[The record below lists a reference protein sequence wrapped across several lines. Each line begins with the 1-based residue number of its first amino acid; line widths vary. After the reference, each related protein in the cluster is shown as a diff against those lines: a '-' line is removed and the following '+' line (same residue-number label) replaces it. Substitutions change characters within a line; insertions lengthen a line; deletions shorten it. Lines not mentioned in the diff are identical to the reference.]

1 MRRSLTKEINT
12 SGRKGEAFPHCA
24 AAKPRWLIEWHTVA
38 DAAVPRETSFFT
50 PNQISDKSLA
60 RASLWLPNLH
70 VLRFGKSHSIS
81 RERKR
86 KVMATMDRGLENTAQ
101 PDAFGTGRQPRGL
114 ATLFFTELWERFS
127 YYGMRAIL
135 VLYMVAPVSQGGLG
149 FDTKHAASIYGTYTM
164 SVYLTALPGGMLAD
178 RILGAKLAVLLGGIV
193 IACGHFSMVFHSLT
207 FFYLGMVLIAVGTGL
222 LKPNISAMVG
232 SLYTKDDPRRD
243 SGFSI
248 FYMGINIGAVLAP
261 LVCGYLAQ
269 GESFKGFVA
278 RMGFDVSTSWHWGF
292 GAAGVGMC
300 LGLIIYGLNRKR
312 LPDVDRSVLDIAND
326 LEPATDQSSATAT
339 DVSPGPRQRRANPL
353 IAVVLSLILPGAG
366 HLYRGQTG
374 AGLSWL
380 FAFVLAGIWYLA
392 GGGIILGIV
401 IIGIVIACAISA
413 ARRPKASA
421 QLTPEEW
428 KRVGAIFVFFLFTI
442 LFWAAYEQKGASL
455 NLFAKDLVRTEVFGM
470 KFPSSWLQSCTPAFV
485 IMLAPIFSYLWLRL
499 GKRQPSSPVKFTLG
513 LLFIGLAYCLLV
525 PAAWMTAYGRISP
538 LWLVGLY
545 FLEVVGEMC
554 LSPVGLSTVTKLAP
568 VKLVGI
574 MMGVW
579 FLAASFGSKLAGKLS
594 EYYLP
599 NSATLVKLYG
609 GIAVGL
615 LISAGLLALLTPRV
629 KKLMGSVN

>member
-1 MRRSLTKEINT
+1 
-12 SGRKGEAFPHCA
+12 
-24 AAKPRWLIEWHTVA
+24 
-38 DAAVPRETSFFT
+38 
-50 PNQISDKSLA
+50 
-60 RASLWLPNLH
+60 
-70 VLRFGKSHSIS
+70 
-81 RERKR
+81 
-86 KVMATMDRGLENTAQ
+86 MATMDRGLEDTAQ
-101 PDAFGTGRQPRGL
+101 PDALRAGRQPRGL

-127 YYGMRAIL
+127 FYGMRAIL
-135 VLYMVAPVSQGGLG
+135 VLYMVAPVAQGGLG
-149 FDTKHAASIYGTYTM
+149 FERKDASSIYGTYLM

-300 LGLIIYGLNRKR
+300 LGLIIYLLNRKR
-312 LPDVDRSVLDIAND
+312 LPDVDPGATDKAGAG
-326 LEPATDQSSATAT
+326 EPGPDQSSAVTT
-339 DVSPGPRQRRANPL
+339 GVSSRPHQRRGNPV
-353 IAVVLSLILPGAG
+353 IAVLLSLILPGAG

-380 FAFVLAGIWYLA
+380 FAFLLAWTWYLL
-392 GGGIILGIV
+392 GGGIIIAVVILGLV
-401 IIGIVIACAISA
+401 VACAVA
-413 ARRPKASA
+413 VARRPKGGA

-428 KRVGAIFVFFLFTI
+428 KRVAAIWVFFLFTI
-442 LFWAAYEQKGASL
+442 LFWAAYEQKGVSL

-485 IMLAPIFSYLWLRL
+485 IILAPIFSYLWLRL

-525 PAAWMTAYGRISP
+525 PAAWMTAYGQISP

-545 FLEVVGEMC
+545 FLEVVGEMF

-579 FLAASFGSKLAGKLS
+579 FLAASFGGKLAGELS
-594 EYYLP
+594 KNYVPE
-599 NSATLVKLYG
+599 STTLVKFYG
-609 GIAVGL
+609 GIAAGL
-615 LISAGLLALLTPRV
+615 LISAGLLAVLTPKV

>member
-1 MRRSLTKEINT
+1 MATIESGLPT
-12 SGRKGEAFPHCA
+12 SGP
-24 AAKPRWLIEWHTVA
+24 
-38 DAAVPRETSFFT
+38 TS
-50 PNQISDKSLA
+50 SA
-60 RASLWLPNLH
+60 RVRH
-70 VLRFGKSHSIS
+70 
-81 RERKR
+81 
-86 KVMATMDRGLENTAQ
+86 
-101 PDAFGTGRQPRGL
+101 PRGL
-114 ATLFFTELWERFS
+114 GTLFFTELWERFS

-135 VLYMVAPVSQGGLG
+135 VLYMVAPVAQGGLA

-164 SVYLTALPGGMLAD
+164 CVYLTALPGGMIAD
-178 RILGAKLAVLLGGIV
+178 RLLGAKLAVLLGGIV

-207 FFYLGMVLIAVGTGL
+207 FFYLGMVLIAIGTGL

-232 SLYTKDDPRRD
+232 GLYGKDDPRRD

-248 FYMGINIGAVLAP
+248 FYMGINIGAVMAP

-269 GESFKGFVA
+269 GESFKAFVA

-300 LGLIIYGLNRKR
+300 LGLVIYLINQKR
-312 LPDVDRSVLDIAND
+312 LPDIDRTAIDKAND
-326 LEPATDQSSATAT
+326 PEPVTDQPSTPS
-339 DVSPGPRQRRANPL
+339 DNPSDSQPRGNPV
-353 IAVVLSLILPGAG
+353 IAVILSLVLPGAG
-366 HLYRGQTG
+366 QLYRGQTG

-380 FAFVLAGIWYLA
+380 FAYVLAWIWYLLSGGMILGTVLAGI
-392 GGGIILGIV
+392 
-401 IIGIVIACAISA
+401 VIASA
-413 ARRPKASA
+413 VSAGRRPKASA
-421 QLTPEEW
+421 QLTADEW

-442 LFWAAYEQKGASL
+442 LFWGAYEQKGASL

-470 KFPSSWLQSCTPAFV
+470 RFPSSWLQACTPAFV
-485 IMLAPIFSYLWLRL
+485 ILLAPIFSYLWVRL
-499 GKRQPSSPVKFTLG
+499 GKRQPSSPIKFTLG

-594 EYYLP
+594 EYYVP
-599 NSATLVKLYG
+599 ESTTLVKLYG
-609 GIAVGL
+609 GVAVGL
-615 LISAGLLALLTPRV
+615 LISAGLLALLTPKV
-629 KKLMGSVN
+629 KKLMGTVN